1 MKNRTFIIAYAILF
15 FSACQ
20 PVKEDKFPTL
30 NGPYLGQL
38 PPGNKLELFAPGF
51 ISTGL
56 DESVITFMPDGKEC
70 YWTIVFSGFETILTS
85 RLENNRWTDP
95 ELVSFAGKY
104 YDGWPAI
111 QPDGKRML
119 FHSARPSPDST
130 NGIIARYNLWYV
142 ERISNG
148 WSEPKIFGIPVNGA
162 ENSTCPS
169 VTTNGTIYLSKRFN
183 GGIEKLCRS
192 AFVNGT
198 YQALEVLPDN
208 VNVSEYNFH
217 GYISPDESYLIR
229 PVGGRPDAIG
239 GAWNYYIT
247 FRNPEGHWSDLINP
261 GKEVNSLLCAGAP
274 SISPDGKYLF
284 FQMRTQARET
294 YGLEKNY
301 SLGELID
308 KEIRNPS
315 NGSADIYCI
324 DAGIVYELK
333 PKNWP

>member
-1 MKNRTFIIAYAILF
+1 MKNRIYIIAYAISF

-20 PVKEDKFPTL
+20 PVKEDKFPTR
-30 NGPYLGQL
+30 NGQYLGQI
-38 PPGNKLELFAPGF
+38 PNGNRLELFAPGF
-51 ISTGL
+51 VSTGL

-85 RLENNRWTDP
+85 RLEKGRWTDP
-95 ELVSFAGKY
+95 ELVSFAGTY

-119 FHSARPSPDST
+119 FHSARPNPDST
-130 NGIIARYNLWYV
+130 NGISARYNLWYV
-142 ERISNG
+142 ERIQNG
-148 WSEPKIFGIPVNGA
+148 WSEPKIFGVPLNGA

-169 VTTNGTIYLSKRFN
+169 VTSSGTIYLSKRFS

-192 AFVNGT
+192 ALVNGT
-198 YQALEVLPDN
+198 YQELEVLPAN

-217 GYISPDESYLIR
+217 GYISPDESYLVR

-239 GAWNYYIT
+239 GAWNYYVT
-247 FRNPEGHWSDLINP
+247 FRNPGGQWSDLINL
-261 GKEVNSLLCAGAP
+261 GKEVNSLFCAGVP
-274 SISPDGKYLF
+274 SISSNGKYLF

-294 YGLEKNY
+294 FSLEKKY

-308 KEIRNPS
+308 KEIRNAS

-324 DAGIVYELK
+324 DAAIIEELK
-333 PKNWP
+333 PKNLK